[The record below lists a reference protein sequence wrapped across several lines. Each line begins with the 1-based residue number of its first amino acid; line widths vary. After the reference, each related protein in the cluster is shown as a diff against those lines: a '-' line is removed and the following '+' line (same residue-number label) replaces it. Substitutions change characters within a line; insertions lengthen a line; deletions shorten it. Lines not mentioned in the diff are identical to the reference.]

1 MNKLKEKVFL
11 VIFGLLTLFLI
22 TILFIFNYQ
31 DYYAKKQNILKN
43 ITQAKKVGSITDEL
57 SYNLG
62 KRKNIGFNN
71 KPSMIFMDYAV
82 YTVILDSQNN
92 IICIINNSG
101 LEKDDREI
109 LIITNKIINKNNTS
123 RVNVP
128 NLYINKYA
136 YSYNYGESITI
147 INIERIRNELL
158 SKLKMSILIFIA
170 LEILIIF
177 ISKKI
182 TNWIILPVLDAF
194 EKQKQFIADASHELK
209 TPLAVIMASSD
220 ALYNNP
226 KEKKWINNI
235 KSESDRMNNLIKN
248 LLTLAKME
256 DSSNDIIK
264 SDLNLSKLVFFQ
276 SLKYESLMFEQNL
289 KLETFIDNDI
299 HFKCNEEQIKE
310 LLSILI
316 DNAIKHSFKNQ
327 NIKVSL
333 KETKNSVILKVEDKG
348 DEIPKGEEEK
358 IFERFYRLDKSRNRN
373 ENRYGLGLA
382 IAKKIAQNNNANI
395 TARSEDGFTIFEV
408 VFKKI
413 NKI

>member
-1 MNKLKEKVFL
+1 MNKLKDKVFL

-22 TILFIFNYQ
+22 TILFIFNSQ
-31 DYYAKKQNILKN
+31 DYYAKKQNILRN
-43 ITQAKKVGSITDEL
+43 LTQAKKAGGITDEL
-57 SYNLG
+57 SYNLDG
-62 KRKNIGFNN
+62 RRNAGFNN

-101 LEKDDREI
+101 LDKDDNEI
-109 LIITNKIINKNNTS
+109 LTITNKIISKNNS
-123 RVNVP
+123 SKVNVP
-128 NLYINKYA
+128 NLYFNKYA

-147 INIERIRNELL
+147 IDIENIKSELL
-158 SKLKMSILIFIA
+158 SRLKISILIFII
-170 LEILIIF
+170 LEALIIF

-182 TNWIILPVLDAF
+182 TNWIITPVLDSF
-194 EKQKQFIADASHELK
+194 ERQKQFIEDASHELK

-226 KEKKWINNI
+226 KEKKWLNNI

-248 LLTLAKME
+248 LLTLAKLE
-256 DSSNDIIK
+256 DDNKDIIK
-264 SDLNLSKLVFFQ
+264 SNLNLSKLVLFQ
-276 SLKYESLMFEQNL
+276 ALTYESLMFEQNL
-289 KLETFIDNDI
+289 NLETLIDDDI
-299 HFKCNEEQIKE
+299 HFKCNEEEIKE

-316 DNAIKHSFKNQ
+316 DNAIKHSFKNE

-333 KETKNSVILKVEDKG
+333 KETKNSVILRVENKG
-348 DEIPKGEEEK
+348 KEIPKGEEEK

-395 TARSEDGFTIFEV
+395 TAKSENNLTTFEV
-408 VFKKI
+408 VFKK
-413 NKI
+413 NS

>member
-1 MNKLKEKVFL
+1 MNKLKDKVFL

-22 TILFIFNYQ
+22 TILFIFNSQ
-31 DYYAKKQNILKN
+31 DYYTKKQNILRN
-43 ITQAKKVGSITDEL
+43 LTRAKKAGGITDEL
-57 SYNLG
+57 SYNLDG
-62 KRKNIGFNN
+62 RRSAGFNN

-101 LEKDDREI
+101 LDKDDNEI
-109 LIITNKIINKNNTS
+109 LTITNKIISKNNS
-123 RVNVP
+123 SKVNVP
-128 NLYINKYA
+128 NLYFNKYA

-147 INIERIRNELL
+147 INIENIKSELL
-158 SKLKMSILIFIA
+158 SRLKISILIFII
-170 LEILIIF
+170 LEALIIF

-182 TNWIILPVLDAF
+182 TNWIITPVLDSF
-194 EKQKQFIADASHELK
+194 ERQKQFIADASHELK

-226 KEKKWINNI
+226 KEKKWLNNI

-248 LLTLAKME
+248 LLTLAKLE
-256 DSSNDIIK
+256 DDNKDIIK
-264 SDLNLSKLVFFQ
+264 SNLNLSKLVLFQ
-276 SLKYESLMFEQNL
+276 SLTYESLMFEQNL
-289 KLETFIDNDI
+289 KLETLIDDDI
-299 HFKCNEEQIKE
+299 HFKCNEEEIKE

-316 DNAIKHSFKNQ
+316 DNAIKHSFKNE

-333 KETKNSVILKVEDKG
+333 KESKNSVILKVENKG
-348 DEIPKGEEEK
+348 KEIPKGEEEK

-395 TARSEDGFTIFEV
+395 TARSEDNLTTFEV
-408 VFKKI
+408 VFKK
-413 NKI
+413 NS

>member
-1 MNKLKEKVFL
+1 MNKLKDKVFL

-22 TILFIFNYQ
+22 TILFIFNSQ
-31 DYYAKKQNILKN
+31 DYYAKKQNILRN
-43 ITQAKKVGSITDEL
+43 LTQAKKAGGITDEL
-57 SYNLG
+57 SYNLDG
-62 KRKNIGFNN
+62 RRNAGFNN

-101 LEKDDREI
+101 LDKDDNEI
-109 LIITNKIINKNNTS
+109 LTITNKIISKNNS
-123 RVNVP
+123 SKVNVP
-128 NLYINKYA
+128 NLYFNKYA

-147 INIERIRNELL
+147 IDIENIKSELL
-158 SKLKMSILIFIA
+158 SRLKISILIFII
-170 LEILIIF
+170 LEALIIF

-182 TNWIILPVLDAF
+182 TNWIITPVLDSF
-194 EKQKQFIADASHELK
+194 ERQKQFIEDASHELK

-226 KEKKWINNI
+226 KEKKWLNNI

-248 LLTLAKME
+248 LLTLAKLE
-256 DSSNDIIK
+256 DDNKNIIK
-264 SDLNLSKLVFFQ
+264 SNLNLSKLVLFQ
-276 SLKYESLMFEQNL
+276 ALTYESLMFEQNL
-289 KLETFIDNDI
+289 NLETLIDDDI
-299 HFKCNEEQIKE
+299 HFKCNEEEIKE

-316 DNAIKHSFKNQ
+316 DNAIKHSFKNE

-333 KETKNSVILKVEDKG
+333 KETKNSVILRVENKG
-348 DEIPKGEEEK
+348 KEIPKGEEEK

-395 TARSEDGFTIFEV
+395 TAKSENNLTTFEV
-408 VFKKI
+408 VFKK
-413 NKI
+413 NS

>member
-1 MNKLKEKVFL
+1 MNKLKDKVFL

-22 TILFIFNYQ
+22 TILFIFNSQ
-31 DYYAKKQNILKN
+31 DYYAKKQNILRN
-43 ITQAKKVGSITDEL
+43 LTQAKKAGGITDEL
-57 SYNLG
+57 SYNLDG
-62 KRKNIGFNN
+62 RRNAGFNN

-101 LEKDDREI
+101 LDKDDNEI
-109 LIITNKIINKNNTS
+109 LTITNKIISKNNS
-123 RVNVP
+123 SKVNVP
-128 NLYINKYA
+128 NLYFNKYA

-147 INIERIRNELL
+147 INIENIKSELL
-158 SKLKMSILIFIA
+158 SRLKISILIFII
-170 LEILIIF
+170 LEALIIF

-182 TNWIILPVLDAF
+182 TNWIIAPVLDSF
-194 EKQKQFIADASHELK
+194 ERQKQFIEDASHELK

-226 KEKKWINNI
+226 KEKKWLNNI

-248 LLTLAKME
+248 LLTLAKLE
-256 DSSNDIIK
+256 DDNKDIIK
-264 SDLNLSKLVFFQ
+264 SNLNLSKLVLFQ
-276 SLKYESLMFEQNL
+276 ALTYESLMFEQNL
-289 KLETFIDNDI
+289 NLETLIDDDI
-299 HFKCNEEQIKE
+299 HFKCNEEEIKE

-316 DNAIKHSFKNQ
+316 DNAIKHSFKNE

-333 KETKNSVILKVEDKG
+333 KETKNSVILRVENKG
-348 DEIPKGEEEK
+348 KEIPKGEEEK

-395 TARSEDGFTIFEV
+395 TAKSENNLTTFEV
-408 VFKKI
+408 VFKK
-413 NKI
+413 NS

>member
-1 MNKLKEKVFL
+1 MNKLKDKVFL

-22 TILFIFNYQ
+22 TILFIFNSQ
-31 DYYAKKQNILKN
+31 DYYTKKQNILRN
-43 ITQAKKVGSITDEL
+43 LTQAKKAGGITDEL
-57 SYNLG
+57 SYNLDG
-62 KRKNIGFNN
+62 RRNAGFNN

-101 LEKDDREI
+101 LDKNDNEI
-109 LIITNKIINKNNTS
+109 LTITNKIISKNNS
-123 RVNVP
+123 SKVNVP
-128 NLYINKYA
+128 NLYFNKYA

-147 INIERIRNELL
+147 INIENIKSELL
-158 SKLKMSILIFIA
+158 SRLKISILIFII
-170 LEILIIF
+170 LEALIIF

-182 TNWIILPVLDAF
+182 TNWIITPVLDSF
-194 EKQKQFIADASHELK
+194 ERQKQFIAHASHELK

-226 KEKKWINNI
+226 KEKKWLNNI

-248 LLTLAKME
+248 LLTLAKLE
-256 DSSNDIIK
+256 DDNKDIIK
-264 SDLNLSKLVFFQ
+264 SNLNLSKLVLLQ
-276 SLKYESLMFEQNL
+276 SLTYESLMFEQNL
-289 KLETFIDNDI
+289 KLETLIDDDI
-299 HFKCNEEQIKE
+299 HFKCNEEEIKE

-316 DNAIKHSFKNQ
+316 DNAIKHSFKNES
-327 NIKVSL
+327 IKVSL
-333 KETKNSVILKVEDKG
+333 KESKNSVILKVENKG
-348 DEIPKGEEEK
+348 KEIPKGEEEK

-395 TARSEDGFTIFEV
+395 TARSEDNLTTFEI
-408 VFKKI
+408 VFKK
-413 NKI
+413 NS

>member
-1 MNKLKEKVFL
+1 MNKLKDKVFL

-22 TILFIFNYQ
+22 TILFIFNSQ
-31 DYYAKKQNILKN
+31 DYYTKKQNILRN
-43 ITQAKKVGSITDEL
+43 LTQAKKAGGITDEL
-57 SYNLG
+57 SYNLDG
-62 KRKNIGFNN
+62 RRNTGFNN

-101 LEKDDREI
+101 LDKDDNEI
-109 LIITNKIINKNNTS
+109 LTIINKIISKNNS
-123 RVNVP
+123 SKVNVP
-128 NLYINKYA
+128 NLYFNKYA

-147 INIERIRNELL
+147 INIENIKSELL
-158 SKLKMSILIFIA
+158 SKLKISVLIFII
-170 LEILIIF
+170 LEALIIF

-182 TNWIILPVLDAF
+182 TNWIIVPVLDSF
-194 EKQKQFIADASHELK
+194 SKQKQFIEDASHELK

-226 KEKKWINNI
+226 KEKKWLNNI

-248 LLTLAKME
+248 LLTLAKLE
-256 DSSNDIIK
+256 DDNKDIIK
-264 SDLNLSKLVFFQ
+264 SNLNLSKLVLFQ
-276 SLKYESLMFEQNL
+276 SLTYESLMFEQNL
-289 KLETFIDNDI
+289 KLETLIDNDI
-299 HFKCNEEQIKE
+299 HFKCNEEEIKE

-316 DNAIKHSFKNQ
+316 DNAIKHSFKNE

-333 KETKNSVILKVEDKG
+333 KESRNSVILKVENKG
-348 DEIPKGEEEK
+348 KEIPKGEEEK

-395 TARSEDGFTIFEV
+395 TAKSEDNLTTFEV
-408 VFKKI
+408 VFKK
-413 NKI
+413 NS

>member
-1 MNKLKEKVFL
+1 MNKLKDKVFS

-22 TILFIFNYQ
+22 TILFIFNSQ
-31 DYYAKKQNILKN
+31 DYYTKKQNILRN
-43 ITQAKKVGSITDEL
+43 LTQAKKAGGITDEL
-57 SYNLG
+57 SYSLDGRRNV
-62 KRKNIGFNN
+62 GFNN

-101 LEKDDREI
+101 LDKDDNEI
-109 LIITNKIINKNNTS
+109 LTITNKIISKNNS
-123 RVNVP
+123 SKVNVP
-128 NLYINKYA
+128 NLYFNKYA

-147 INIERIRNELL
+147 INIENIKSELL
-158 SKLKMSILIFIA
+158 SRLKISILIFII
-170 LEILIIF
+170 LEALIIF

-182 TNWIILPVLDAF
+182 TNWIIAPVLDSF
-194 EKQKQFIADASHELK
+194 SKQKQFIEDASHELK

-226 KEKKWINNI
+226 KEKKWLNNI

-248 LLTLAKME
+248 LLTLAKLE
-256 DSSNDIIK
+256 DDNKDIIK
-264 SDLNLSKLVFFQ
+264 SNLNLSKLVLFQ
-276 SLKYESLMFEQNL
+276 SLTYESLMFEQNL
-289 KLETFIDNDI
+289 NLETLIDDDI
-299 HFKCNEEQIKE
+299 HFKCNEEEIKE

-316 DNAIKHSFKNQ
+316 DNAIKHSFKNE

-333 KETKNSVILKVEDKG
+333 KETKNSVILRVENKG
-348 DEIPKGEEEK
+348 KEIPKGEEEK

-395 TARSEDGFTIFEV
+395 TAKSENNLTTFEV
-408 VFKKI
+408 VFKK
-413 NKI
+413 NS

>member
-1 MNKLKEKVFL
+1 MNKLKDKVFL

-22 TILFIFNYQ
+22 TILFIFNSQ
-31 DYYAKKQNILKN
+31 DYYAKKQNILRN
-43 ITQAKKVGSITDEL
+43 LTQAKKAGGITDEL
-57 SYNLG
+57 SYNLDG
-62 KRKNIGFNN
+62 RRNAGFNN

-101 LEKDDREI
+101 LDKDDNEI
-109 LIITNKIINKNNTS
+109 LTITNKIISKNNS
-123 RVNVP
+123 SKVNVP
-128 NLYINKYA
+128 NLYFNKYA

-147 INIERIRNELL
+147 INIENIKSELL
-158 SKLKMSILIFIA
+158 SRLKISILIFII
-170 LEILIIF
+170 LEALIIF

-182 TNWIILPVLDAF
+182 TNWIITPVLDSF
-194 EKQKQFIADASHELK
+194 ERQKQFIEDASHELK

-220 ALYNNP
+220 AIYNNP
-226 KEKKWINNI
+226 KEKKWLNNI

-248 LLTLAKME
+248 LLTLAKLE
-256 DSSNDIIK
+256 DDNKDIIK
-264 SDLNLSKLVFFQ
+264 SNLNLSKLVLFQ
-276 SLKYESLMFEQNL
+276 ALTYESLMFEQNL
-289 KLETFIDNDI
+289 NLETLIDDDI
-299 HFKCNEEQIKE
+299 HFKCNEEEIKE

-316 DNAIKHSFKNQ
+316 DNAIKHSFKNE

-333 KETKNSVILKVEDKG
+333 KETKNSVILKVENKG
-348 DEIPKGEEEK
+348 KEIPKGEEEK

-395 TARSEDGFTIFEV
+395 TAKSEDNLTTFEV
-408 VFKKI
+408 VFKK
-413 NKI
+413 NS

>member
-1 MNKLKEKVFL
+1 MNKLKDKVFL

-22 TILFIFNYQ
+22 TILFIFNSQ
-31 DYYAKKQNILKN
+31 DYYTKKQNILRN
-43 ITQAKKVGSITDEL
+43 LTQAKKAGGITDEL
-57 SYNLG
+57 SYNLDG
-62 KRKNIGFNN
+62 RRNARFNN

-101 LEKDDREI
+101 LDKDDNEI
-109 LIITNKIINKNNTS
+109 LTIINKIISKNNS
-123 RVNVP
+123 SKVNVP
-128 NLYINKYA
+128 NLYFNKYA

-147 INIERIRNELL
+147 INVENIKSELL
-158 SKLKMSILIFIA
+158 SKLKISVLIFII
-170 LEILIIF
+170 LEALIIF

-182 TNWIILPVLDAF
+182 TNWIIVPVLDSF
-194 EKQKQFIADASHELK
+194 SKQKQFIEDASHELK

-226 KEKKWINNI
+226 KEKKWLNNI

-248 LLTLAKME
+248 LLTLAKLE
-256 DSSNDIIK
+256 DDNKDIIK
-264 SDLNLSKLVFFQ
+264 SNLNLSKLVLFQ
-276 SLKYESLMFEQNL
+276 SLTYESLMFEQNL
-289 KLETFIDNDI
+289 KLETLIDNDI
-299 HFKCNEEQIKE
+299 HFKCNEEEIKE

-316 DNAIKHSFKNQ
+316 DNAIKHSFKNE

-333 KETKNSVILKVEDKG
+333 KESRNSVILKVENKG
-348 DEIPKGEEEK
+348 KEIPKGEEEK

-395 TARSEDGFTIFEV
+395 TAKSEDNLTTFEV
-408 VFKKI
+408 VFKK
-413 NKI
+413 NS

>member
-1 MNKLKEKVFL
+1 MNKLKDKVFL

-22 TILFIFNYQ
+22 TILFIFNSQ
-31 DYYAKKQNILKN
+31 DYYTKKQNILRN
-43 ITQAKKVGSITDEL
+43 LTQAKKAGGITDEL
-57 SYNLG
+57 SYNLDG
-62 KRKNIGFNN
+62 RRNAGFNN

-101 LEKDDREI
+101 LDKNDNEI
-109 LIITNKIINKNNTS
+109 LTITNKIISKNNS
-123 RVNVP
+123 SKVNVP
-128 NLYINKYA
+128 NLYFNKYA

-147 INIERIRNELL
+147 INIENIKSELL
-158 SKLKMSILIFIA
+158 SRLKISILIFII
-170 LEILIIF
+170 LEALIIF

-182 TNWIILPVLDAF
+182 TNWIITPVLDSF
-194 EKQKQFIADASHELK
+194 ERQKQFIADASHELK

-226 KEKKWINNI
+226 KEKKWLNNI

-248 LLTLAKME
+248 LLTLAKLE
-256 DSSNDIIK
+256 DDNKDIIK
-264 SDLNLSKLVFFQ
+264 SNLNLSKLVLLQ
-276 SLKYESLMFEQNL
+276 SLTYESLMFEQNL
-289 KLETFIDNDI
+289 KLETLIEDDI
-299 HFKCNEEQIKE
+299 HFKCNEEEIKE

-316 DNAIKHSFKNQ
+316 DNAIKHSFKNE

-333 KETKNSVILKVEDKG
+333 KESKNSVILKVENKG
-348 DEIPKGEEEK
+348 KEIPKGEEEK

-395 TARSEDGFTIFEV
+395 TARSEDNLTTFEI
-408 VFKKI
+408 VFKK
-413 NKI
+413 NS

>member
-1 MNKLKEKVFL
+1 MNKLKNKVFL
-11 VIFGLLTLFLI
+11 VIFGLLTIFLI
-22 TILFIFNYQ
+22 TILFIFNFQ
-31 DYYAKKQNILKN
+31 DYYTKKQNLLRN
-43 ITQAKKVGSITDEL
+43 LTQAKKANGMTDEL
-57 SYNLG
+57 SYNLDG
-62 KRKNIGFNN
+62 RRNAGFNN

-101 LEKDDREI
+101 LDKDDNEI
-109 LIITNKIINKNNTS
+109 LTIANKIISKNNS
-123 RVNVP
+123 SKVNVP
-128 NLYINKYA
+128 NLYFNKYA

-147 INIERIRNELL
+147 INIENIKSELL
-158 SKLKMSILIFIA
+158 SRLKISILIFII
-170 LEILIIF
+170 LEALIIF

-182 TNWIILPVLDAF
+182 TNWIITPVLDSF
-194 EKQKQFIADASHELK
+194 ERQKQFIADASHELK

-226 KEKKWINNI
+226 KEKKWLNNI

-248 LLTLAKME
+248 LLTLAKLE
-256 DSSNDIIK
+256 DDNKDIIK
-264 SDLNLSKLVFFQ
+264 SNLNLSKLVLLQ
-276 SLKYESLMFEQNL
+276 SLTYESLMFEQNL
-289 KLETFIDNDI
+289 KLKTSIDDDI
-299 HFKCNEEQIKE
+299 YLKCNEDNIKE

-316 DNAIKHSFKNQ
+316 DNAIKHSFKNE

-333 KETKNSVILKVEDKG
+333 KESKNSVILKVENKG
-348 DEIPKGEEEK
+348 EEIPKGEEEK

-395 TARSEDGFTIFEV
+395 TARSEDNLTTFEV
-408 VFKKI
+408 VFKK
-413 NKI
+413 NS

>member
-1 MNKLKEKVFL
+1 MNKLKDKVFL

-22 TILFIFNYQ
+22 TILFIFNSQ
-31 DYYAKKQNILKN
+31 DYYTKKQNILRN
-43 ITQAKKVGSITDEL
+43 LTQAKKAGGITDEL
-57 SYNLG
+57 SYNLDG
-62 KRKNIGFNN
+62 RRNAGFNN

-101 LEKDDREI
+101 LDKDDNEI
-109 LIITNKIINKNNTS
+109 LTITNKIISKNNS
-123 RVNVP
+123 SKVNVP
-128 NLYINKYA
+128 NLYFNKYA

-147 INIERIRNELL
+147 INIENIKSELL
-158 SKLKMSILIFIA
+158 SRLKISILIFII
-170 LEILIIF
+170 LEALIIF

-182 TNWIILPVLDAF
+182 TNWIITPVLDSF
-194 EKQKQFIADASHELK
+194 ERQKQFIADASHELK

-226 KEKKWINNI
+226 KEKKWLNNI

-248 LLTLAKME
+248 LLTLAKLE
-256 DSSNDIIK
+256 DDNKDIIK
-264 SDLNLSKLVFFQ
+264 SNLNLSKLVLLQ
-276 SLKYESLMFEQNL
+276 SLTYESLMFEQNL
-289 KLETFIDNDI
+289 KLETLIDDDI
-299 HFKCNEEQIKE
+299 HFKCNEEEIKE

-316 DNAIKHSFKNQ
+316 DNAIKHSFKNE

-333 KETKNSVILKVEDKG
+333 KESKNSVILKVENKG
-348 DEIPKGEEEK
+348 EEIPKGEEEK

-395 TARSEDGFTIFEV
+395 TARSEDNLTTFEV
-408 VFKKI
+408 VFKK
-413 NKI
+413 NS